1 MLNENWDMT
10 EVSFVSAAKRIAPE
24 KFAPVLRANTHL
36 EQFSPRYLTKD
47 ETFFHFMNYTVL
59 LPNLLLCI
67 FN

>member
-47 ETFFHFMNYTVL
+47 ETFF
-59 LPNLLLCI
+59 I
-67 FN
+67 S